1 MTKEI
6 EILTKP
12 SSSFSGSNEN
22 WVEVKTVKQLNYFYK
37 LYPYNQRL
45 KSIFGAEIDFNTS
58 VSLRRRIETDLS
70 TNKTKDIFVLKSS
83 VNGSNRI
90 EKNVNASDLSEEATL
105 YLESL
110 DFASKWKRTR
120 VVKENDKYPYIEF
133 YFNENTGYGTT
144 VELEYVG
151 KEDTDNVLTYLRD
164 TANELGLVEI
174 TKEQLDK
181 MYAFY
186 CSNWPFYFNNNL
198 EFSKAEWQELG
209 INV

>member
-1 MTKEI
+1 MTREI

-12 SSSFSGSNEN
+12 SSNFNNNNED
-22 WVEVKTVKQLNYFYK
+22 WIEVKTVKQLNYFYE
-37 LYPYNQRL
+37 LYPYNERL
-45 KSIFGAEIDFNTS
+45 KSIFGADIDFGTN
-58 VSLRRRIETDLS
+58 VSLRRRVETDLS

-90 EKNVNASDLSEEATL
+90 EKNVNSENLSKEATL

-144 VELEYVG
+144 VELEYIG
-151 KEDTDNVLTYLRD
+151 KEETDDVLTYLRD
-164 TANELGLVEI
+164 TASKLGLVEI
-174 TKEQLDK
+174 TKEQLDR
-181 MYAFY
+181 MYVFY
-186 CSNWPFYFNNNL
+186 CANWPFYFNNNL
-198 EFSKAEWQELG
+198 EFSKVEWEELG